1 LDGILI
7 GFLLALGATGLL
19 SAAGAAFTTLL
30 RVEPQAFE
38 GEHRGVLARIHEH
51 WPSQLALTLL
61 LFPFLAMAASLVL
74 GALHLSTLIEP
85 TPSAPAGLRLLAVWL
100 GLALVVLLAVSIFR
114 ALGTRYPGTLTKLL
128 GWIFI
133 PTFFL
138 LYPLNA
144 LFGPLLA
151 RLRLGE
157 GLESL
162 GPLVSARDVQDFV
175 EHTGGEDIL
184 GAGEREMIASIV
196 ELRDTPVREV
206 MIPRIDVKALDVETP
221 FAEAKEFVA
230 RCGHSRIPVYK
241 DSLDHVLGILYAKD
255 LLRIEQA
262 QAAEPGPARAV
273 AAPMMSLMR
282 KPYFVPETKM
292 AGDLLRRFQ
301 AVRQHLAI
309 VVDEYG
315 GTAGIVT
322 LEDLLEEIVGEIRDE
337 YDREERLFELI
348 DPRSARVDAK
358 IDLEELGEIVGH
370 TFVESE
376 EDFESLGGLLL
387 YHSGRILKPGD
398 ELTLDPFTFRVES
411 VQRQRIAKVI
421 MIRDGLAEAVREQG
435 KAGGTGGDA

>member
-1 LDGILI
+1 MDGTLI
-7 GFLLALGATGLL
+7 GLLCALGATSLF

-38 GEHRGVLARIHEH
+38 GEHRGVLARVHEH
-51 WPSQLALTLL
+51 WPGQLALTLL
-61 LFPFLAMAASLVL
+61 TFPFLAMTASFVL
-74 GALHLSTLIEP
+74 GGLHLARRFAEVDDG
-85 TPSAPAGLRLLAVWL
+85 GLAAARLLLIWL
-100 GLALVVLLAVSIFR
+100 GLALIVLLVVSLSR
-114 ALGTRYPGTLTKLL
+114 ALGTRYPGTLTRLL

-133 PTFFL
+133 PAFFL
-138 LYPLNA
+138 IYPLNL
-144 LFGPLLA
+144 LFGPLLG
-151 RLRLGE
+151 RLRLGG

-162 GPLVSARDVQDFV
+162 GTLVSARDVQDFV

-184 GAGEREMIASIV
+184 AEGEREMIASIV

-206 MIPRIDVKALDVETP
+206 MIPRIDVKALEVDTP
-221 FAEAKEFVA
+221 FAEAKAFVA

-241 DSLDHVLGILYAKD
+241 DSPDHVLGILYAKD
-255 LLRIEQA
+255 LLRLEQEQA
-262 QAAEPGPARAV
+262 EGRAA
-273 AAPMMSLMR
+273 AATASPLMALMR

-301 AVRQHLAI
+301 ALRQHLAI

-348 DPRSARVDAK
+348 DARSARVDAK

-370 TFVESE
+370 TFAESD

-411 VQRQRIAKVI
+411 VQRQRITKVI
-421 MIRDGLAEAVREQG
+421 MIKEGLAADVQAEG
-435 KAGGTGGDA
+435 KAGAGGES

>member
-1 LDGILI
+1 MDGILI

-51 WPSQLALTLL
+51 WPAQLALTLL

-74 GALHLSTLIEP
+74 GALHLSALIES
-85 TPSAPAGLRLLAVWL
+85 SAGALTGSRLLAVWL
-100 GLALVVLLAVSIFR
+100 GLAAVVLLAVSIFR
-114 ALGTRYPGTLTKLL
+114 ALGTRYPGTLTRLL
-128 GWIFI
+128 GWIFV

-138 LYPLNA
+138 LYPLDA

-184 GAGEREMIASIV
+184 AEGEREMIASIV

-206 MIPRIDVKALDVETP
+206 MIPRIDVKALDVDTP
-221 FAEAKEFVA
+221 FAEAKAFVA
-230 RCGHSRIPVYK
+230 HCGHSRIPVYK
-241 DSLDHVLGILYAKD
+241 DSPDHVLGILYAKD
-255 LLRIEQA
+255 LLRLEQA
-262 QAAEPGPARAV
+262 QEGQVKPVVSPL
-273 AAPMMSLMR
+273 MTLMR
-282 KPYFVPETKM
+282 RPYFVPETKM
-292 AGDLLRRFQ
+292 AGNLLRRFQ
-301 AVRQHLAI
+301 SLRQHLAI

-337 YDREERLFELI
+337 YDRDESLFELI
-348 DPRSARVDAK
+348 DSRSARVDAK

-411 VQRQRIAKVI
+411 VQRQRITKVI
-421 MIRDGLAEAVREQG
+421 MIREGLAEAVRERG
-435 KAGGTGGDA
+435 KAGAAGGDAR

>member
-1 LDGILI
+1 VDGILI
-7 GFLLALGATGLL
+7 GFLLALGATGLF

-74 GALHLSTLIEP
+74 GALRLSTLIEGSP
-85 TPSAPAGLRLLAVWL
+85 AGPAGLRLLAIWL
-100 GLALVVLLAVSIFR
+100 GLALVVLLAVSVFR
-114 ALGTRYPGTLTKLL
+114 ALGTRYPGTLTRLL

-151 RLRLGE
+151 RLGMGE

-184 GAGEREMIASIV
+184 AEGEREMIASIV

-230 RCGHSRIPVYK
+230 SCGHSRIPVYK

-255 LLRIEQA
+255 LLRLEQA
-262 QAAEPGPARAV
+262 QEAGQAKAV
-273 AAPMMSLMR
+273 AAPLMTLMR
-282 KPYFVPETKM
+282 RPYFVPETKM

-301 AVRQHLAI
+301 ALRQHLAI

-398 ELTLDPFTFRVES
+398 EMTLDPFTFRVES

-435 KAGGTGGDA
+435 KAGGGGDS

>member
-1 LDGILI
+1 G
-7 GFLLALGATGLL
+7 G
-19 SAAGAAFTTLL
+19 
-30 RVEPQAFE
+30 R
-38 GEHRGVLARIHEH
+38 
-51 WPSQLALTLL
+51 LT
-61 LFPFLAMAASLVL
+61 
-74 GALHLSTLIEP
+74 
-85 TPSAPAGLRLLAVWL
+85 R
-100 GLALVVLLAVSIFR
+100 
-114 ALGTRYPGTLTKLL
+114 LL

-133 PTFFL
+133 PAFFL

-144 LFGPLLA
+144 LFGPLLGY
-151 RLRLGE
+151 LRLGG

-184 GAGEREMIASIV
+184 AEGEREMIASIV

-221 FAEAKEFVA
+221 FAEAKAFVA

-255 LLRIEQA
+255 LLRHEHEHA
-262 QAAEPGPARAV
+262 QQQGEGRVGAPPAL
-273 AAPMMSLMR
+273 PLMALMH

-292 AGDLLRRFQ
+292 AADLLRRFQ
-301 AVRQHLAI
+301 ALRQHLAI

-348 DPRSARVDAK
+348 DARSARVDAK

-421 MIRDGLAEAVREQG
+421 MIKDGLAADVQAEG
-435 KAGGTGGDA
+435 KAGAGGES